1 MAFSTRIILG
11 TIGESITNV
20 KLQECT
26 GNGTGCTDI
35 TGYTNAPV
43 SSFPL
48 TITTINDDSTYIK
61 VIALGT
67 CTTSELISI
76 TGVPD
81 QCDIPGGSAA
91 ITTFLPFTF
100 TINNAS
106 SGTATLNFTD
116 LANDDAIL
124 TYNTTTQ
131 ITINPSTAVPLNLT
145 MNSGVST
152 GQILVS
158 STNTNFAGFQIEDVP
173 NQGDPTEF
181 NISDITQWGTIQW
194 KSLRFRNA
202 DDNLTISATDYPD
215 LSDCVDLSFCFQ
227 NLNGFNDSNIISWN
241 TSNVT
246 NMRFMFNGGSSF
258 NQSLSGWDVGNV
270 TTMEDMFAGTSAFN
284 QDISNWN
291 VSSVTNMETMFRGSG
306 FNNGGV
312 ALTWNT
318 STSNVTNMK
327 QMFEDADSFNQDIS
341 SWDVSN
347 VTDMGSMFYG
357 NSGFNN
363 GGVALTWS
371 TGTSTSAV
379 TNMDSMFLNA
389 TVFNQDIS
397 SWDVGNVTTMN
408 GIFSNSGMSSTN
420 YGLFLERCYVLATTT
435 GVQSSV
441 ALGAGTIQYPASAVT
456 ARNYLTGTKGWT
468 ITDGGPV

>member
-202 DDNLTISATDYPD
+202 DDNLTISATDYPN
-215 LSDCVDLSFCFQ
+215 LTRCTSLHDCFAALY
-227 NLNGFNDSNIISWN
+227 GFDDNNVIGWD

-246 NMRFMFNGGSSF
+246 
-258 NQSLSGWDVGNV
+258 
-270 TTMEDMFAGTSAFN
+270 
-284 QDISNWN
+284 
-291 VSSVTNMETMFRGSG
+291 
-306 FNNGGV
+306 
-312 ALTWNT
+312 
-318 STSNVTNMK
+318 
-327 QMFEDADSFNQDIS
+327 
-341 SWDVSN
+341 
-347 VTDMGSMFYG
+347 SMF
-357 NSGFNN
+357 
-363 GGVALTWS
+363 GV
-371 TGTSTSAV
+371 
-379 TNMDSMFLNA
+379 FQNA
-389 TVFNQDIS
+389 TVFNQDVRN
-397 SWDVGNVTTMN
+397 WDTSNVTTMYAMFSN
-408 GIFSNSGMSSTN
+408 TAAFNQDISGWDVSNVTNMQLMFRGDTSFNQDISRWDISGITNDTSNPPNHYSMDNMFDNSGMSSTN
-420 YGLFLERCYVLATTT
+420 YGLFLERCYELASSMDT
-435 GVQSSV
+435 GIH
-441 ALGAGTIQYPASAVT
+441 LGAANINYPAAPSAAAT
-456 ARNYLTGTKGWT
+456 AHAALQASPYNWV
-468 ITDGGPV
+468 ITDAGPI

>member
-312 ALTWNT
+312 ALTW
-318 STSNVTNMK
+318 
-327 QMFEDADSFNQDIS
+327 
-341 SWDVSN
+341 
-347 VTDMGSMFYG
+347 
-357 NSGFNN
+357 
-363 GGVALTWS
+363 S